1 MKNKIIFYCAHA
13 FGLYD
18 ILPLF
23 ESYKSNGHDVYIITH
38 KKYYS
43 IVKEKFVLEDDKIL
57 FITDFTSRIGV
68 HFTDWFRLL
77 FVNENFSEF
86 YQQRNKIKFSGFKQK
101 ISNSFKL
108 FNLKNSKVN
117 KTYSK
122 IINLF
127 YKVNLIK
134 SFPINFD
141 KIYVVTKI
149 FDPYLII
156 PFENKTHLIIES
168 WDHPAKE
175 PFLLN
180 PEKVETW
187 NNSLIEELEQYQFYK
202 KPIKGKPLKFRYIE
216 EYNKGYDE
224 KILNKEELEDVL
236 FIKNND
242 VAIYPM
248 CTSSSYFAFSEEL
261 CFVRDLAVKLN
272 REDVQLYI
280 RPYPLAPYK
289 DVLALQEIQ
298 NVKVGIG
305 NEIADGLE
313 VFSKAHMLHKYLINK
328 YAKYV
333 INLGTTFVFD
343 AALVNSKCKIIQIKI
358 DTNTYGDLG
367 KYSRGVHITKY
378 LHTKDAYEFKDLE
391 INKANLSFK
400 EYLINWLNH

>member
-1 MKNKIIFYCAHA
+1 MKTKIAFYCDHA

-23 ESYKSNGHDVYIITH
+23 EEYRYKKNDVYIITRS
-38 KKYYS
+38 KYYLT
-43 IVKEKFVLEDDKIL
+43 VKEKFNVKDENII
-57 FITDFTSRIGV
+57 FINDYNSPLGVFFTE
-68 HFTDWFRLL
+68 WFKLL
-77 FVNENFSEF
+77 CVNENFSEF
-86 YQQRNKIKFSGFKQK
+86 YQQRKKIKFSGFKQK
-101 ISNSFKL
+101 VSNSFKL

-117 KTYSK
+117 KTYS
-122 IINLF
+122 ILINFL
-127 YKVNLIK
+127 YRVSLIK

-141 KIYVVTKI
+141 KIYLVTKV
-149 FDPYLII
+149 FNPYLIT
-156 PFENKTHLIIES
+156 PFEDKVHLIIES

-180 PEKVETW
+180 PKKVETW
-187 NNSLIEELEQYQFYK
+187 NDSLIEELEQYQFYK

-216 EYNKGYDE
+216 EYNKGFDE

-261 CFVRDLAVKLN
+261 RFVRDLALKLN

-305 NEIADGLE
+305 NKITDGLE

-358 DTNTYGDLG
+358 DINTYGDLG

-391 INKANLSFK
+391 INKANSSFK